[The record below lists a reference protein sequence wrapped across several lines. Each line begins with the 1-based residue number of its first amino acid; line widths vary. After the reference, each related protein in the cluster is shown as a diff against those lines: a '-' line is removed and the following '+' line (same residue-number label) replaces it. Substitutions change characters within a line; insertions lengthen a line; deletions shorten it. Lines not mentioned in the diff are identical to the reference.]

1 MNGHLK
7 RYGLLH
13 VFSIVLFCRAIPGL
27 DFLNFLMH
35 RRIVRINLH
44 MSRFVPWTQGVG
56 MTDSVRCIY
65 LLKIK
70 IHHFTFVHNRVY
82 LRITKIDVGK
92 YSNVLLLASI
102 GAVVRT
108 RVPMYC
114 CKYPWALLIVLL
126 TTHLNSDFVYR
137 NRLRLVDS
145 KINSFFDHFCGQ
157 WWLQLLRVTRQ
168 MRLMARTRELIPRIG
183 RAREGCCCCCGS
195 YLIGWSMPFKKII
208 KFTLTLV
215 LYFGHTTYL
224 PT

>member
-1 MNGHLK
+1 
-7 RYGLLH
+7 
-13 VFSIVLFCRAIPGL
+13 
-27 DFLNFLMH
+27 
-35 RRIVRINLH
+35 
-44 MSRFVPWTQGVG
+44 
-56 MTDSVRCIY
+56 
-65 LLKIK
+65 
-70 IHHFTFVHNRVY
+70 
-82 LRITKIDVGK
+82 
-92 YSNVLLLASI
+92 
-102 GAVVRT
+102 
-108 RVPMYC
+108 MYC
-114 CKYPWALLIVLL
+114 FKYPWALLIVLL

-224 PT
+224 PTYLPKKHWSKQVGCLSWPWLFHSLMFRSRPRSVWIFKLEIPGPLFHFTLFFSNGLKNRTIDFSKIRTRIVRVQGEYTHHMTITRSQELFCH